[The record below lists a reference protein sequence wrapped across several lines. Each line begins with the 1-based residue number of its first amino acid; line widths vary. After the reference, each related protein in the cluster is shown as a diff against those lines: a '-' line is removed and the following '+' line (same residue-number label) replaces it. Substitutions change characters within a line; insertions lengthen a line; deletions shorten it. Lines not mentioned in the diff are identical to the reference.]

1 MTSPL
6 NVVPQEHEIKSGVR
20 NAQVLTEGLANVLAD
35 TYRLMFKTHAYH
47 WNVEGPLFFSLHKLT
62 EEQYENLFAA
72 ADELAERIRALGQ
85 LAPSTLAEI
94 TSASVINDLDENPS
108 TGDMCADLAA
118 DHERV
123 AHRLHAL
130 ISLAAEHRDA
140 VTEDLAT
147 ARSAFHE
154 QAAWMLKAIISK

>member
-6 NVVPQEHEIKSGVR
+6 NVVPQEHDIKSGVR
-20 NAQVLTEGLANVLAD
+20 NAQALTRGLADVLAD

-72 ADELAERIRALGQ
+72 ADVLAERIRALGQ

-94 TSASVINDLDENPS
+94 TDASVIKDLTDSPS
-108 TGDMCADLAA
+108 AGEMCADLAA

-130 ISLAAEHRDA
+130 IELAGSHNDA

-147 ARSAFHE
+147 ARSSFHE
-154 QAAWMLKAIISK
+154 QAAWMLKAITAK